1 MTRVILPFFT
11 SIILLAILGGC
22 STVEN
27 NHEQPAV
34 ASKLNSSDSQ
44 TIQHSQT
51 SSVTHTESAS
61 QEKQKKVSVES
72 EKALIEQS
80 KTSKGTQKVSS
91 NLYTVQPMDTL
102 WAIARTNKITVNCLM
117 KANQMDAKDKLMAG
131 QELIIPSKSS
141 C

>member
-1 MTRVILPFFT
+1 MTKVILPFFT
-11 SIILLAILGGC
+11 SIILLATLGGC
-22 STVEN
+22 STIEN
-27 NHEQPAV
+27 SHEPPAV

-51 SSVTHTESAS
+51 SSVMHIESAS
-61 QEKQKKVSVES
+61 PEKPKKVSVKS
-72 EKALIEQS
+72 EKASIEQS
-80 KTSKGTQKVSS
+80 KTSKGTQKVLS
-91 NLYTVQPMDTL
+91 NLYTVKPMDTL

-131 QELIIPSKSS
+131 QELIIPSKNS